1 MAQRTMTLT
10 LTTPDASRTA
20 TVDAVT
26 FTVPDGEGKTNRGG
40 SVGIRPGHTAALMA
54 VAEGEVVARL
64 RGEEVLRARV
74 DGGFATVDGAR
85 VTVFTNR
92 IA

>member
-1 MAQRTMTLT
+1 MAEKTMTLT

-20 TVDAVT
+20 TVDAVS
-26 FTVPDGEGKTNRGG
+26 FTVPDGSSGTGGG

-64 RGEEVLRARV
+64 RGEEILRARV
-74 DGGFATVDGAR
+74 DGGFATVDGES

-92 IA
+92 IE